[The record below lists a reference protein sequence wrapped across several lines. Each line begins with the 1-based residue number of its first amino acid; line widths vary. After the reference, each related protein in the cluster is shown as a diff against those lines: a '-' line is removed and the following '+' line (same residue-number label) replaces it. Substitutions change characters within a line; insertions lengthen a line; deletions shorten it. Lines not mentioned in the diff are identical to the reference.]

1 MRLEVRYDDAAARGA
16 MSKVHRVIS
25 RRLRFALER
34 GAQELAR
41 EARGRAP
48 KAFSTLTNSIRAMR
62 ENDLHWFVAP
72 GVNYGAWVE
81 GGRMP
86 MRKTGFQ
93 NGLLEWIKLKVAP
106 GASGKELDRLG
117 FVIRRAIGRRGIHP
131 HPFMA
136 PAFEAKK
143 ARVVELANAAVREA
157 VAEINGGGRV
167 V

>member
-1 MRLEVRYDDAAARGA
+1 MRLEVRYDDHVPRDMLRRAPDFFR
-16 MSKVHRVIS
+16 
-25 RRLRFALER
+25 RRLGLALER

-72 GVNYGAWVE
+72 GVNYGTWVE

-106 GASGKELDRLG
+106 GASGKDLDRLG